1 MALVL
6 ETLGGDQPLDAGS
19 LGVGGLA
26 LALGLDLSSDNV
38 LADLGSPATLVSF
51 ILEYCIQLAPLSSPP
66 LPFQRRGRQGQ
77 GSSHTLPGLP
87 APPLQLRAGDDR
99 VWA

>member
-26 LALGLDLSSDNV
+26 LTLGLDLSSDNV

-51 ILEYCIQLAPLSSPP
+51 IFGYCIQLAPLS
-66 LPFQRRGRQGQ
+66 
-77 GSSHTLPGLP
+77 
-87 APPLQLRAGDDR
+87 
-99 VWA
+99 